1 MIARS
6 TIAFVVM
13 FAFTAEASDVAA
25 PRGWRFPT
33 DADHSDGWVEYR
45 DEFPIPF
52 HVRGDFDGDGIVD
65 DAWLLIRDAGKGCG
79 LFVFLLGGQA
89 ADRA

>member
-1 MIARS
+1 
-6 TIAFVVM
+6 M